1 MDSERVPGASLEL
14 VEKRLFTAI
23 EKIRGI
29 KLFRD
34 IPILFIPENAPGP
47 IGATFH
53 YLITQEQRRSGG
65 RLGKIIT
72 MREYGKDRK
81 YGVPKTAEI
90 TEQMLRYVSTMMRY
104 GKIHFSENLRA
115 GLNTTVP
122 AMVDKLLKQMAGYR
136 CESKHNKNDLHS
148 VPKFKWMGDQDDL
161 LVAMMECIYWEA
173 SFWESNYEGYEVRL
187 ILLYGSVLT
196 TINLQAFKRTL

>member
-14 VEKRLFTAI
+14 VERRLFTAI

-29 KLFRD
+29 KLFEN

-47 IGATFH
+47 IVRISSFFHRPAAFAMYFFNSFFFQGATFH

-104 GKIHFSENLRA
+104 GKIAFSENLRA
-115 GLNTTVP
+115 GLNTTVV

-136 CESKHNKNDLHS
+136 CEIKQGAPRE
-148 VPKFKWMGDQDDL
+148 VYDQD
-161 LVAMMECIYWEA
+161 
-173 SFWESNYEGYEVRL
+173 
-187 ILLYGSVLT
+187 
-196 TINLQAFKRTL
+196 